1 MRDCACVRDRGG
13 GTDDSLPRRER
24 AGVDTQRSS
33 AEESAGAEAFLEKE
47 ASELAW
53 TSGMDL
59 GGQAG
64 MGHVDVRK
72 EDTAEKTLRI
82 FTVTFFTG
90 QGQGDT
96 VGYQPEYASLKVMAN
111 TSFLY
116 LAKRAGIKGA
126 I

>member
-1 MRDCACVRDRGG
+1 MRDRGG

-33 AEESAGAEAFLEKE
+33 AEESAGAEAFLEEE
-47 ASELAW
+47 ASELDQV
-53 TSGMDL
+53 GMDL

-64 MGHVDVRK
+64 MGHVNVRK
-72 EDTAEKTLRI
+72 EDITENTLRI